1 MTWLFVLYASATTHF
16 IYILDDGIPMA
27 GKRKRHRPPKVDEGS
42 RKRVCRDANNST
54 PIATSHPTLSL
65 YYPQILTLRDYLLSK
80 LPPSS
85 KSRRRKIANIKKGF
99 GPRSTVV
106 QSSNLSHEQFSQ
118 SSQGGHFDE
127 HASLARLLDRHLVCR
142 RQLVHQPAWQTRE
155 QDFQAF
161 SQKNNG
167 ADESSLLEGH
177 TSQSEVGWFLL
188 FLFGS

>member
-27 GKRKRHRPPKVDEGS
+27 GKRKRNRPPKVDEGS
-42 RKRVCRDANNST
+42 RKRVCRNANNST

-85 KSRRRKIANIKKGF
+85 KSRRRKIANIKKGA
-99 GPRSTVV
+99 GPRSTVR
-106 QSSNLSHEQFSQ
+106 QSSKSSHEESSQ

-127 HASLARLLDRHLVCR
+127 HASLVRLLDRHLVCR
-142 RQLVHQPAWQTRE
+142 RHHVHQPAWQTRGK
-155 QDFQAF
+155 DFQAF

-188 FLFGS
+188 FLLRS